1 MEPISFEP
9 QLVVTDTLAY
19 KHEIYRELDK
29 IDNETKRLVERLNF
43 LTFKKREWEYK
54 LNQLIMGM
62 HTTESKHETITPHSI
77 KATTQPT
84 KQPSEQSTA
93 NPTEYPTHR
102 PTQQPTTQPT
112 KFPTKL
118 PTKKPTTKPTLKPT
132 TNPTEYPT
140 HHPTK
145 QPTKLPTKKPTKRPT
160 AKPTLKPTA
169 PTTNPTEYPIKHPT
183 NKPSNEPTM
192 QPSKRP
198 TTKPDDALLADAIHS
213 NQQTVNM
220 QNEIVLYE
228 SDDASI
234 RSSLGHHLVTKTPND
249 LVLVSTLHDAKVC
262 ATADRMYVKV
272 RGTEFQ
278 RVGEFHDRLFYVSN
292 TAQDFQCCFKIEV
305 SQNGT
310 EKAVYSHSQA
320 KEWVVKL
327 VFCLFQTSRHNGSV
341 SFSMVYKHL
350 HHKFPNKT
358 AAQHHLLKFMMTSY
372 QTLTDPNKVM
382 NKPIEIM
389 KDNLIRIL
397 DKSVATVQAF
407 YHTSVM
413 PMVVEMYEFVLTTVV
428 NLQVESMMQF
438 FSNSSWSVQRGD
450 EHGTAWKEEIRS
462 GGQEMLK
469 EVRCFVQLLTSWD
482 VGKNRTFGLR
492 TVHGMD
498 FLHRHLDAWND
509 FKSQVDTAKLIY
521 RLKHWAALK
530 DHNIYIVRAPLTGQQ
545 WDTMTDLL
553 DDSDTNGVRKG
564 RLNAIDRYSVSLL
577 TAREKRQAKLKRRQ
591 AGNMTM
597 TQQLSNKYKKK

>member
-29 IDNETKRLVERLNF
+29 IDNETKRLVGRLNF

-62 HTTESKHETITPHSI
+62 HTTESKYETITPHSI

-102 PTQQPTTQPT
+102 PTKQPTTQPT

-118 PTKKPTTKPTLKPT
+118 PTKKPTT
-132 TNPTEYPT
+132 NPT

-169 PTTNPTEYPIKHPT
+169 PTTNPTEYPTKHPT

-213 NQQTVNM
+213 IETENM
-220 QNEIVLYE
+220 QNEIVFYE
-228 SDDASI
+228 SDDVAI
-234 RSSLGHHLVTKTPND
+234 RSSLGHDLVTKTPND
-249 LVLVSTLHDAKVC
+249 LVIVTAFQDAKVPVDKIYFK
-262 ATADRMYVKV
+262 T
-272 RGTEFQ
+272 RGSEFQ
-278 RVGEFHDRLFYVSN
+278 RVAEFLDRLFYLSN
-292 TAQDFQCCFKIEV
+292 SAQDFQCCFKIEV
-305 SQNGT
+305 NNGT
-310 EKAVYSHSQA
+310 EKAVYAHSKV

-327 VFCLFQTSRHNGSV
+327 VVGLFKTAGDDSV
-341 SFSMVYKHL
+341 PFSMLYRHL
-350 HHKFPNKT
+350 HHTFPNKT
-358 AAQHHLLKFMMTSY
+358 PAQNHVLKFMITSY
-372 QTLTDPNKVM
+372 QTLTDPDKVT
-382 NKPIEIM
+382 NKPIEVM
-389 KDNLIRIL
+389 KGGVIRII
-397 DKSVATVQAF
+397 DKSVATIQSF
-407 YHTSVM
+407 YETSVLAM
-413 PMVVEMYEFVLTTVV
+413 AVEMYEFILTTIVE
-428 NLQVESMMQF
+428 LQLKSMMQF
-438 FSNSSWSVQRGD
+438 FSNSSWSLRRGE
-450 EHGTAWKEEIRS
+450 EHATAWKEEIS
-462 GGQEMLK
+462 EHEQELLK
-469 EVRCFVQLLTSWD
+469 GVHCFVQSLTSWI
-482 VGKNRTFGLR
+482 VGKNRTFASQI
-492 TVHGMD
+492 VHDMG
-498 FLHRHLDAWND
+498 FLHNRLDVWND

-597 TQQLSNKYKKK
+597 